1 MSRPNLVGNKETD
14 PIELQSVY
22 FWLSEINVGN
32 LKTEKDNNNTDA
44 SPWPTPTTMSA
55 TYLLVSLVVVVEEGL
70 SRAGVRVV
78 V

>member
-1 MSRPNLVGNKETD
+1 M
-14 PIELQSVY
+14 Y

-55 TYLLVSLVVVVEEGL
+55 TYLLATVSLVVVVEEGL